1 MTLFILIFL
10 SVCQYNKDN
19 SENITEIDLTENYK
33 DTIIKLEDFAS
44 DIKLVRL
51 ETNENSLFGHFRG
64 HIGKKHIIII
74 GWEKILQFS
83 GDGKFICVIA
93 EKGKGPGEFNIIDG
107 WDVDESEQLFL
118 YHDRGKNYIRKYNMD
133 NRKFE
138 GKIPLADKSNITK
151 LNSIIFINDTL
162 LAIQRGMFSAYHY
175 LYFFQ
180 TTSGEII
187 EGKKKNPVPR
197 SGPYAGMNPIFKETN
212 EKSIIYQPT
221 KSDTIYKINGK
232 KMKSIISLDLE
243 KPHIHGNVNE
253 GSHASFLSMDKEY
266 IFLRKIRYRSE
277 KTSNSAN
284 FKVLSSEYLRYNR
297 SNNET
302 YKINSLFY
310 DYLGIELSNPIIIF
324 QDNKFFAIKYEAISF
339 KDLIDNTLKNNNI
352 SKLKKN
358 KLKQLNKKITENDN
372 PILIT
377 GKYK

>member
-1 MTLFILIFL
+1 
-10 SVCQYNKDN
+10 
-19 SENITEIDLTENYK
+19 
-33 DTIIKLEDFAS
+33 
-44 DIKLVRL
+44 
-51 ETNENSLFGHFRG
+51 
-64 HIGKKHIIII
+64 
-74 GWEKILQFS
+74 
-83 GDGKFICVIA
+83 
-93 EKGKGPGEFNIIDG
+93 
-107 WDVDESEQLFL
+107 
-118 YHDRGKNYIRKYNMD
+118 
-133 NRKFE
+133 
-138 GKIPLADKSNITK
+138 
-151 LNSIIFINDTL
+151 
-162 LAIQRGMFSAYHY
+162 
-175 LYFFQ
+175 
-180 TTSGEII
+180 
-187 EGKKKNPVPR
+187 
-197 SGPYAGMNPIFKETN
+197 
-212 EKSIIYQPT
+212 
-221 KSDTIYKINGK
+221 
-232 KMKSIISLDLE
+232 
-243 KPHIHGNVNE
+243 
-253 GSHASFLSMDKEY
+253 MDKEY